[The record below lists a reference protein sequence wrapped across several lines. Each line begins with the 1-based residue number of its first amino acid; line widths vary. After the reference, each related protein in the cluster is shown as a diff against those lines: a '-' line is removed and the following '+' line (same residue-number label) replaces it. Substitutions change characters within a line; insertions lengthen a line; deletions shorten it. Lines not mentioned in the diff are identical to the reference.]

1 VPITDDII
9 ESCWRTIGALN
20 EIGIRRLQRSSGKAQ
35 EELMTFLIAWN
46 SDQRREVVE
55 LALYL
60 GLVIVEAFSRTVAVR
75 RVSEEDILRLLST
88 NQKLIAGLP
97 ESLEEGVALLTSP
110 EYVSEPAIM
119 RYILSALAE
128 ASDDPEDSVELSDDE
143 FWHLVL
149 VLKTCSDALH
159 EASAPKT

>member
-1 VPITDDII
+1 
-9 ESCWRTIGALN
+9 
-20 EIGIRRLQRSSGKAQ
+20 
-35 EELMTFLIAWN
+35 MTFLIAWN

-60 GLVIVEAFSRTVAVR
+60 GLVIVDAFSRTVAVR

-149 VLKTCSDALH
+149 V
-159 EASAPKT
+159 